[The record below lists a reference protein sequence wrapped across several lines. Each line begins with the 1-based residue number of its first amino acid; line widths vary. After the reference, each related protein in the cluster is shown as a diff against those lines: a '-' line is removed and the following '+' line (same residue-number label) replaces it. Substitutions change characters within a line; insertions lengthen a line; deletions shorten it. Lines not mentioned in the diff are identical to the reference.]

1 MRLLALE
8 TRVPPSTRYCSSLYV
23 TLALVVLS
31 VHIKARSIVL
41 RILIND
47 FLILWAFLL
56 LWKLQLFASSN
67 YINLTGHNRF
77 TWYISFSKINNAWRS
92 VNLEANCW
100 AVTFPKKPQFYI
112 QATFWNMKSAIWA
125 VGLEKENFWNDG
137 ISALSMQLFE
147 EIFST
152 FCGQRIFLIFF

>member
-1 MRLLALE
+1 MVLGIIKTKVVISVYEASCTRDSSSTLNTLLHF
-8 TRVPPSTRYCSSLYV
+8 LYV

-67 YINLTGHNRF
+67 YINLTGHNRL
-77 TWYISFSKINNAWRS
+77 TWYISFSKINNA
-92 VNLEANCW
+92 
-100 AVTFPKKPQFYI
+100 
-112 QATFWNMKSAIWA
+112 
-125 VGLEKENFWNDG
+125 
-137 ISALSMQLFE
+137 
-147 EIFST
+147 
-152 FCGQRIFLIFF
+152 